1 MEEIQ
6 KSLSPT
12 VDTVV
17 VFANRVWLEYLA
29 LASIQQAMAIV
40 VTFGLAVIVHRA
52 VGKFIRK
59 VAPDMGNARWRR
71 AIQTVSSI
79 SMSIVWVISLW
90 LVLFIFGELG
100 WKTSMIRLVASLINA
115 WVVIRVASA
124 LIPSPFWSRIFAWFA
139 WSIAALN
146 AIGQLDPLIRWM
158 DSFGLTA
165 GELNITLWS
174 VIQGVLVTGLLLW
187 FALILARFAQARL
200 ETSEALNPS
209 MKMLVSKI
217 MRACFVVLAVVLG
230 MQAVGIDLTAFAV
243 FSGALGLGVGLGL
256 QRTIGNLVAGF
267 TMLADRS
274 IKPGDVIEVETGDG
288 PTYGEVK
295 TLGARYVAV
304 RTRSGT
310 ETLIPNELLIS
321 NAVTNW
327 SFSDKRIRRGIPVGV
342 SYNTDVEMAIRLCL
356 EAAGDC
362 KRILKVPGPVCL
374 FSGFGDNSVDL
385 ELRFWLND
393 PEDGVANVRSELY
406 LAVWK
411 RFREHKIEIPFPQ
424 RDLHIRSGFPGLID
438 MKA

>member
-40 VTFGLAVIVHRA
+40 VTFGMAVIVHRA

-146 AIGQLDPLIRWM
+146 AIGQLDPLDGQFRAHRRRTEHNTLERH
-158 DSFGLTA
+158 SGGFGH
-165 GELNITLWS
+165 
-174 VIQGVLVTGLLLW
+174 
-187 FALILARFAQARL
+187 
-200 ETSEALNPS
+200 
-209 MKMLVSKI
+209 
-217 MRACFVVLAVVLG
+217 
-230 MQAVGIDLTAFAV
+230 
-243 FSGALGLGVGLGL
+243 GALA
-256 QRTIGNLVAGF
+256 LVCFDFSAICAG
-267 TMLADRS
+267 
-274 IKPGDVIEVETGDG
+274 
-288 PTYGEVK
+288 
-295 TLGARYVAV
+295 
-304 RTRSGT
+304 
-310 ETLIPNELLIS
+310 
-321 NAVTNW
+321 
-327 SFSDKRIRRGIPVGV
+327 
-342 SYNTDVEMAIRLCL
+342 
-356 EAAGDC
+356 
-362 KRILKVPGPVCL
+362 
-374 FSGFGDNSVDL
+374 
-385 ELRFWLND
+385 
-393 PEDGVANVRSELY
+393 
-406 LAVWK
+406 
-411 RFREHKIEIPFPQ
+411 
-424 RDLHIRSGFPGLID
+424 
-438 MKA
+438 